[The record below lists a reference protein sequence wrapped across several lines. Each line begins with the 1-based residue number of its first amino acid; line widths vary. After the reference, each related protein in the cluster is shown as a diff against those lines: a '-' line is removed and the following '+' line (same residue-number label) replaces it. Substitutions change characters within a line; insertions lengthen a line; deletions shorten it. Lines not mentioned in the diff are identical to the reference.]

1 MKSEKEI
8 QEEIGKMEK
17 EKEFANSGESNC
29 SWTKAEDLQLRT
41 LYWILA
47 KV

>member
-17 EKEFANSGESNC
+17 EKEFANSEESNC
-29 SWTKAEDLQLRT
+29 PWTNAEELQLRT
-41 LYWILA
+41 LYWVQA
-47 KV
+47 EV